1 MKRIRAFT
9 GIFALVVL
17 TMVLTAC
24 GKSEFG
30 LTENTEK
37 KMTITAE
44 RADKDAFFMVG
55 SLEVSDG
62 EQIVITSNLEKG
74 SIRVEIVGV
83 AEEQNIDQIE
93 VLPVSRTSQHEPS
106 GGDNEI
112 GREKN
117 GMDQGPER
125 MPCYR
130 EHGRDRDGTIHRPV
144 AEDILSFQE

>member
-83 AEEQNIDQIE
+83 AEEQNIDQLME
-93 VLPVSRTSQHEPS
+93 SGMMKMESTVTADYEFLP
-106 GGDNEI
+106 
-112 GREKN
+112 N
-117 GMDQGPER
+117 GWLKSLRVVQK
-125 MPCYR
+125 
-130 EHGRDRDGTIHRPV
+130 
-144 AEDILSFQE
+144 QENMGQSTEMNMKTELVEE

>member
-1 MKRIRAFT
+1 MERMKRIRAFT
-9 GIFALVVL
+9 GIIALVVL

-83 AEEQNIDQIE
+83 AEEQNIDQLPEMDGEAIMTANLHSTDGSSGTVPAGSYMLRATCLEKATGTVQIE
-93 VLPVSRTSQHEPS
+93 VLPVS
-106 GGDNEI
+106 
-112 GREKN
+112 
-117 GMDQGPER
+117 
-125 MPCYR
+125 
-130 EHGRDRDGTIHRPV
+130 
-144 AEDILSFQE
+144 

>member
-30 LTENTEK
+30 LTENTET

-83 AEEQNIDQIE
+83 AEEQNIDQLPEMDGEAIMTANLHSTDGSSGTVPAGSYMLRATCLEKATGTVQIE
-93 VLPVSRTSQHEPS
+93 VLPVS
-106 GGDNEI
+106 
-112 GREKN
+112 
-117 GMDQGPER
+117 
-125 MPCYR
+125 
-130 EHGRDRDGTIHRPV
+130 
-144 AEDILSFQE
+144 

>member
-44 RADKDAFFMVG
+44 RAKHMLIHRELFSA
-55 SLEVSDG
+55 SELHESA
-62 EQIVITSNLEKG
+62 
-74 SIRVEIVGV
+74 VEPALLAGCLQASERLVLIVG
-83 AEEQNIDQIE
+83 I
-93 VLPVSRTSQHEPS
+93 SR
-106 GGDNEI
+106 
-112 GREKN
+112 
-117 GMDQGPER
+117 
-125 MPCYR
+125 
-130 EHGRDRDGTIHRPV
+130 
-144 AEDILSFQE
+144 

>member
-55 SLEVSDG
+55 SLEVSD
-62 EQIVITSNLEKG
+62 
-74 SIRVEIVGV
+74 
-83 AEEQNIDQIE
+83 
-93 VLPVSRTSQHEPS
+93 
-106 GGDNEI
+106 
-112 GREKN
+112 
-117 GMDQGPER
+117 
-125 MPCYR
+125 
-130 EHGRDRDGTIHRPV
+130 
-144 AEDILSFQE
+144 

>member
-83 AEEQNIDQIE
+83 AEEQNIDQLPEMDGEVIMTANLHSTDGSSGTVPAGSYMLRATCLEKATGTVQIE
-93 VLPVSRTSQHEPS
+93 VLPIS
-106 GGDNEI
+106 
-112 GREKN
+112 
-117 GMDQGPER
+117 
-125 MPCYR
+125 
-130 EHGRDRDGTIHRPV
+130 
-144 AEDILSFQE
+144 